1 MLKRFFSLM
10 LMIAFGFNL
19 SLVDCSQA
27 NDSLNTPSLE
37 EVYSG
42 NSLIA
47 EKETLKILNRN
58 DAIKLLMNKENLS
71 YDEANKLL
79 KVKANDLFSRTDYIQ
94 RTKSYHAGNNT
105 YVEIGALLEV
115 HKAMGGRAIISS
127 TKSMWTAIT
136 GNNDSTFTE
145 NYIADLTDLT
155 KLYPVSSVRIKARG
169 QVVHAISSL
178 LNISI
183 GKELKK
189 LGFSVSG
196 SAEKTTYYEKTIDL
210 DYTIEARD
218 LV

>member
-27 NDSLNTPSLE
+27 NDSLDTPSLE

-71 YDEANKLL
+71 YNEANKLL

-94 RTKSYHAGNNT
+94 RTKSYYAGNNA

-115 HKAMGGRAIISS
+115 HKAMGGRAMISS

-145 NYIADLTDLT
+145 NYIADLTNLT

-196 SAEKTTYYEKTIDL
+196 SAEKTTYYGKTIDL